1 MDKIQIKMKI
11 RELFMLMIVL
21 FLASCSGVKQVV
33 RTEPTLKTPELLYH
47 LVKSTPAIG
56 GISSKVKFNFVLGTA
71 SYSLSGSL
79 KIRRNEILQ
88 LSIQVPFLGTEAVR
102 VEATP
107 QSILIIDRIHKKY
120 VQEDMKGLKEKT
132 DLNLDFYALQA
143 LFVGEIFRPG
153 IPNMSIAQMREMKL
167 IASSEPNTSV
177 LSHEEGELSYFFR
190 VSNSTAKLALTEV
203 RKNSTAF
210 STLWKY
216 DNRTTV
222 QGEEYPTLIHAS
234 FEGTTKEIGLDME
247 LSKVNEIG
255 TWKTDTSVSSKY
267 EKIELKDVMKMFS
280 TL

>member
-1 MDKIQIKMKI
+1 MKI
-11 RELFMLMIVL
+11 RELFMLMFVL

-47 LVKSTPAIG
+47 LVKNTPATG
-56 GISSKVKFNFVLGTA
+56 GISSKVKFNLTFGTS

-79 KIRRNEILQ
+79 KIRQNQALQ

-107 QSILIIDRIHKKY
+107 EKILIIDRIHKKY
-120 VQEDMKGLKEKT
+120 VQEDMKNINETTGT
-132 DLNLDFYALQA
+132 NLDFYALQA
-143 LFVGEIFRPG
+143 LFVGDIFRPG
-153 IPNMSIAQMREMKL
+153 IPNMSVAQIREMKL

-190 VSNSTAKLALTEV
+190 VNNSTAKLALTEV
-203 RKNSTAF
+203 KKTSTAF

-216 DNRTTV
+216 DNRETV
-222 QGEEYPTLIHAS
+222 QGQEYPTLIRAS
-234 FEGTTKEIGLDME
+234 FEGTMKEIILEME
-247 LSKVNEIG
+247 LSKLTEIG
-255 TWKTDTSVSSKY
+255 TWKPDTSISSKY
-267 EKIELKDVMKMFS
+267 EKIEMKDIMKMFS